1 MNDSELRYPVKY
13 AILELM
19 DENNKI
25 YGFVVSKCY
34 VIEDLTKYLADGSS
48 INYHKVVFPYPNI
61 LYYRQK
67 LYYDYQTK
75 DIGVKCTPK
84 YDFFGE
90 LYNGHIVDELFDS
103 YDMAYIHAT
112 KKNHE
117 LGKKL
122 ASSVMVFSPNYQE
135 ELEKVNLNFS
145 FNMATCEKF
154 EKLIFENTRDMVI
167 VNEKNSPVDSE
178 DLDTHKKMI
187 RMFIKDGKKLK
198 K

>member
-34 VIEDLTKYLADGSS
+34 VIEDLTKYLDDGSS
-48 INYHKVVFPYPNI
+48 INYHKVVFPYSNI

-103 YDMAYIHAT
+103 YDMAYIHAA
-112 KKNHE
+112 KKNQE

-122 ASSVMVFSPNYQE
+122 VSSVMVFSPNYKE

-145 FNMATCEKF
+145 LNMATCAKF

-167 VNEKNSPVDSE
+167 INERNSPVDSE